1 MEAYGL
7 HAVNTLYHYSGAGM
21 GQERRGGA
29 RIPRMTTTMPDTST
43 PHDGTPY
50 TGRSIPRFEDD
61 RLLRGGGT
69 FIADMTLPEM
79 AHAAIVRSPH
89 AHARIER
96 IDASEALAMPG
107 VLAIITADD
116 VEDGAVLE
124 SIGRPGLTINRGG
137 AHPILALG
145 RALYAGQPV
154 AAVAAETAAQAAD
167 AAARVEVVYEPLEA
181 INDLQRAADGGY
193 PTLHPAIG
201 SNVGAWQRTGG
212 GDVDG
217 AFAAADRVVAASFVI
232 PRLAPMPME
241 GRGCI
246 AEFDAD
252 GDLTFRSSNQ
262 SPHDTQHHIEEAI
275 TLPGHVRVITPDVG
289 GGFGHKHHVYPEEV
303 AAIVLAMRLN
313 RPVKWV
319 EERSEN
325 IHSSHA
331 RGLQAHVEA
340 AVTSEGIVLAI
351 RARFLSDLGA
361 YWISGAFTSPD
372 NAAKRFAGPYHIPT
386 YDGEQVCLMTNRPPI
401 TSYRGAGQPEATFCM
416 ERMLD
421 LVGEELGIDPVEL
434 RRRNLIPP
442 DRFPYTTMSG
452 TPYVDGDYEP
462 VLDRALEVAGYGD
475 LLARRDRERAEGR
488 TVGLGIALSTKGSGG
503 TGGDAARSSAAAV
516 EVGADGHVRLTTDI
530 SPHGQ
535 GNATTFMQITADAL
549 GVTPDDVSVLHGD
562 SAGIEPFG
570 PGAGTYASRGLV
582 IGGHAV
588 HQTALQARDRLLDAA
603 SHLLETPLDDVTLE
617 GGAAVSRSDPSR
629 SVPLGR
635 LAGMAGSADGGFRH
649 YSTYTLPPGSF
660 AFAAHIAYV
669 EIDPD
674 SGGVSVRDFVAVH
687 DVGNLINPVIVEGQI
702 HGGVAQGFGEAMC
715 EAVSYAD
722 DGRPREWSFMD
733 YAMPLAEDLP
743 HMVVETHATE
753 ARNGAMGVRGIG
765 EMPSCA
771 SPAALANAV
780 HDALRQVGAPMV
792 DIPFTAERVWQSV
805 RQARGPG
812 GLQSARGGNT
822 IGA

>member
-43 PHDGTPY
+43 PRDSTPY

-107 VLAIITADD
+107 VLAVITADD

-193 PTLHPAIG
+193 PTLHPTIG

-217 AFAAADRVVAASFVI
+217 AFAAAERVVAASFVI

-252 GDLTFRSSNQ
+252 GNLTFRSSNQ

-372 NAAKRFAGPYHIPT
+372 NAAKRFAGPYHIPA

-792 DIPFTAERVWQSV
+792 DIPFTAERVWQSI
-805 RQARGPG
+805 RQARGVEG
-812 GLQSARGGNT
+812 ARS
-822 IGA
+822 

>member
-1 MEAYGL
+1 M
-7 HAVNTLYHYSGAGM
+7 S
-21 GQERRGGA
+21 
-29 RIPRMTTTMPDTST
+29 TTTPDTST
-43 PHDGTPY
+43 PHTGTPY
-50 TGRSIPRFEDD
+50 TGQSIPRFEDD
-61 RLLRGGGT
+61 RLLRGDGT
-69 FIADMTLPEM
+69 FIADMTLPGM

-96 IDASEALAMPG
+96 IDGSEALAMPG
-107 VLAIITADD
+107 VLAVITADD
-116 VEDGAVLE
+116 VEEGAVLE
-124 SIGRPGLTINRGG
+124 SIGRPGLQVNRGG
-137 AHPILALG
+137 AHPILAVG

-154 AAVAAETAAQAAD
+154 VAVAAETAAQAAD

-181 INDLQRAADGGY
+181 VNDLQRAADGDY
-193 PTLHPAIG
+193 PALHPAIG
-201 SNVGAWQRTGG
+201 SNVGASQRTGD

-217 AFAAADRVVAASFVI
+217 AFAAADRVVEGSFVI

-246 AEFDAD
+246 ARFEES
-252 GDLTFRSSNQ
+252 GDLTFWSSNQ
-262 SPHDTQHHIEEAI
+262 SPHDTAHHIEEAL
-275 TLPGHVRVITPDVG
+275 TLPGEVRVITPDVG
-289 GGFGHKHHVYPEEV
+289 GGFGHKHHVYPEEA
-303 AAIVLAMRLN
+303 AAIVLAMRLQ

-325 IHSSHA
+325 IHSAHA
-331 RGLQAHVEA
+331 RGLEAHVQA
-340 AVTSEGIVLAI
+340 AVTNDGLVLGL
-351 RARFLSDLGA
+351 RAQFLSDLGA

-372 NAAKRFAGPYHIPT
+372 NAAKRLTGPYHIPA

-401 TSYRGAGQPEATFCM
+401 TSYRGAGQPEGTFCM
-416 ERMLD
+416 ERILD
-421 LVGEELGIDPVEL
+421 IAAVELGIDPIDL

-442 DRFPYTTMSG
+442 DRFPYTTASG

-462 VLDRALEVAGYGD
+462 VLDRALEVAGYDD
-475 LLARRDRERAEGR
+475 LLARRDREREEGR

-516 EVGADGHVRLTTDI
+516 EVDADGHVRLTTDI

-535 GNATTFMQITADAL
+535 GNATTFAQITADAL
-549 GVTPDDVSVLHGD
+549 GVTPGDVSVLHGD
-562 SAGIEPFG
+562 TEAIQPFG

-588 HQTALQARDRLLDAA
+588 YQTACQARDKLIDAA
-603 SHLLETPLDDVTLE
+603 SHLLETPADDVTLE

-649 YSTYTLPPGSF
+649 YSTFTLPPGSF

-669 EIDPD
+669 EIDRD
-674 SGGVSVRDFVAVH
+674 SGDVRVRDFVAVH
-687 DVGNLINPVIVEGQI
+687 DVGNLVNPPIVEGQI

-715 EAVSYAD
+715 EAVSYAG

-753 ARNGAMGVRGIG
+753 ARNGALGVRGIG

-780 HDALRQVGAPMV
+780 HDALRQIGAPMV
-792 DIPFTAERVWQSV
+792 DIPFTAERVW
-805 RQARGPG
+805 RATRE
-812 GLQSARGGNT
+812 AE
-822 IGA
+822 

>member
-1 MEAYGL
+1 
-7 HAVNTLYHYSGAGM
+7 
-21 GQERRGGA
+21 
-29 RIPRMTTTMPDTST
+29 MTTT
-43 PHDGTPY
+43 TPY
-50 TGRSIPRFEDD
+50 TGQSILRFEDD
-61 RLLRGGGT
+61 RLLRGNGE
-69 FIADMTLPEM
+69 FIADMTLPGM

-96 IDASEALAMPG
+96 IDATEALAMPG
-107 VLAIITADD
+107 VLAVITADD

-124 SIGRPGLTINRGG
+124 SVGRPGMQINRGG
-137 AHPILALG
+137 AHPILAVG
-145 RALYAGQPV
+145 RALYAGQAV

-181 INDLQRAADGGY
+181 VNDLQRAADGDY
-193 PTLHPAIG
+193 PTLHSAIG
-201 SNVGAWQRTGG
+201 SNVGASQRTGG

-217 AFAAADRVVAASFVI
+217 AFAAADRVVEGSFVI

-246 AEFDAD
+246 ASFDDAS
-252 GDLTFRSSNQ
+252 GDLTFWSSNQ
-262 SPHDTQHHIEEAI
+262 SPHDTKHHIEEAL
-275 TLPGHVRVITPDVG
+275 TLPGEVRVITPDVG
-289 GGFGHKHHVYPEEV
+289 GGFGHKHHVYPEEA
-303 AAIVLAMRLN
+303 AAIVLAMRLQH
-313 RPVKWV
+313 PVKWV

-325 IHSSHA
+325 IHSAHS
-331 RGLQAHVEA
+331 RGLEASVQA
-340 AVTSEGIVLAI
+340 AVTNDGRILGL

-372 NAAKRFAGPYHIPT
+372 NAAKRLTGPYHIPA

-401 TSYRGAGQPEATFCM
+401 TSYRGAGQPEGTFCM

-421 LVGEELGIDPVEL
+421 LIAEELGLDPVAV

-442 DRFPYTTMSG
+442 DQFPYTTMSG

-462 VLDRALEVAGYGD
+462 VLDRALAVAGYDD
-475 LLARRDRERAEGR
+475 LIARRDRERQEGR

-503 TGGDAARSSAAAV
+503 TGGDAARSSAAAI
-516 EVGADGHVRLTTDI
+516 EVSASGHVRLTTDI

-535 GNATTFMQITADAL
+535 GNATTFAQITADAL
-549 GVTPDDVSVLHGD
+549 GIAPDGVSVLHGD
-562 SAGIEPFG
+562 TDAIEPFG

-588 HQTALQARDRLLDAA
+588 HHTALQVRDKLVDAA
-603 SHLLETPLDDVTLE
+603 SHLLETPSGDVTLE

-635 LAGMAGSADGGFRH
+635 LAELAGSADGGFRH

-660 AFAAHIAYV
+660 AFAAHFAYV

-674 SGGVSVRDFVAVH
+674 SGAVHVRDFAAVH
-687 DVGNLINPVIVEGQI
+687 DVGNLINPPIVVGQI
-702 HGGVAQGFGEAMC
+702 HGGVVQGFGEAML

-753 ARNGAMGVRGIG
+753 AKSGALGVRGIG

-780 HDALRQVGAPMV
+780 QDALRQIGAPMV
-792 DIPFTAERVWQSV
+792 DIPFTAERVWRAT
-805 RQARGPG
+805 RQA
-812 GLQSARGGNT
+812 SW
-822 IGA
+822 